1 MILKKLY
8 KLISN
13 SYLVKSSDF
22 DWLDLVL
29 EWLNPFNNI
38 IHRNL
43 FILAR
48 KTNDKLKNPKS
59 NWLFFILFPK
69 ESIKN
74 DFSINLFSELIKIC
88 LVIQRFNFEQYKGHS
103 NHFFFLALF
112 GVFSCLYGLLY
123 SFSII
128 FIISKKI
135 IEFIFL
141 RRFLIIW
148 GANFWPKISSCLSEV
163 RCEAIPCECIWVT
176 FGW

>member
-1 MILKKLY
+1 M
-8 KLISN
+8 ISN

-22 DWLDLVL
+22 DWLNLVL
-29 EWLNPFNNI
+29 EWLNPLNNI

-74 DFSINLFSELIKIC
+74 NFGINLFSELIKIC
-88 LVIQRFNFEQYKGHS
+88 LVFQRFNFEQYKGHS

-112 GVFSCLYGLLY
+112 GIFSCLYGLLY

-135 IEFIFL
+135 IEFIFFIL
-141 RRFLIIW
+141 LFIAFRAYFL
-148 GANFWPKISSCLSEV
+148 PLISSSLWKI
-163 RCEAIPCECIWVT
+163 RCKAITSKCVWMT
-176 FGW
+176 FCW